1 MEVNELSDNTE
12 EQTVTF
18 SGEKLERL
26 KKAKTL
32 FEADT
37 NKPTELTSFIDML
50 VETYLSYRNMRGATE
65 SNLLQKLTGNP

>member
-26 KKAKTL
+26 KKAETL

-37 NKPTELTSFIDML
+37 NKPIELTSFIDML